1 MAQRETTV
9 KQQRL
14 GQLLER
20 HALDG
25 VLLQHRANFAWITNG
40 RDNHVPGNTPE
51 GVAAILATA
60 EKRVCVTSEIEA
72 PRMDREELAGT
83 GIEVVAVPWY
93 DRKAQSVKLIELIAG
108 RKIAADN
115 DPLGLGLPP

>member
-14 GQLLER
+14 ETFLER
-20 HALDG
+20 HELDG

-60 EKRVCVTSEIEA
+60 DSRLCITSEIES
-72 PRMDREELAGT
+72 PRMAQEELAGT
-83 GIEVVAVPWY
+83 GIEIVSVPWY
-93 DRKAQSVKLIELIAG
+93 DRRA
-108 RKIAADN
+108 
-115 DPLGLGLPP
+115 